1 MTVATVA
8 QEIPQRASMVL
19 NDEMPSKVDGIPLHP
34 LLVHLPVVLVPLL
47 VLLILAYV
55 CIPPL
60 RRRLGWAAVTL
71 AVLVPVAVFFTRW
84 TGEMLDDAQ
93 PATGALGTLREEHE
107 KYGTWLLWLTIGIL
121 PVLLLFGALER
132 GRRAAR
138 ERAAGSPVPAPAP
151 APGGDDTPPPPRP
164 DDDPASGGR
173 RLVMIVLGVLLLAAA
188 AASAYVVF
196 KSGHTGATMVW
207 NPPTS

>member
-1 MTVATVA
+1 
-8 QEIPQRASMVL
+8 MVF

-55 CIPPL
+55 CIPGL
-60 RRRLGWAAVTL
+60 RRRIGWAVMAL

-84 TGEMLDDAQ
+84 SGELFADSL
-93 PATGALGTLREEHE
+93 PATGALKTLRDEHE
-107 KYGTWLLWLTIGIL
+107 KYGTWLLWLTIGL
-121 PVLLLFGALER
+121 APVTFLFGALER

-138 ERAAGSPVPAPAP
+138 ARAAASPVPVPA
-151 APGGDDTPPPPRP
+151 ADGDDAPPPPRP

-173 RLVMIVLGVLLLAAA
+173 KLVMIVLGVLMLAAA

-207 NPPTS
+207 HPPAS